1 MEGLSGKQSSV
12 PEDEMERGWGE
23 EIQTS
28 VAGEGGR
35 GKAKERWLP
44 HFYPKAAITVKQAIL
59 LFLNDEWIYYG

>member
-28 VAGEGGR
+28 VVR
-35 GKAKERWLP
+35 GMRKSER
-44 HFYPKAAITVKQAIL
+44 KMAAMFISKSCYNRETGNIAVS
-59 LFLNDEWIYYG
+59 E

>member
-28 VAGEGGR
+28 VEGGMR
-35 GKAKERWLP
+35 KSKR
-44 HFYPKAAITVKQAIL
+44 KMAAT
-59 LFLNDEWIYYG
+59 FLSKSCYNRETGNIAVSE

>member
-28 VAGEGGR
+28 VAGGMRKSRKKDGCHISIQ
-35 GKAKERWLP
+35 K
-44 HFYPKAAITVKQAIL
+44 L
-59 LFLNDEWIYYG
+59 L

>member
-28 VAGEGGR
+28 VVGGW

-44 HFYPKAAITVKQAIL
+44 HFYPKAAITVK
-59 LFLNDEWIYYG
+59 

>member
-28 VAGEGGR
+28 VGGMR
-35 GKAKERWLP
+35 KSKR
-44 HFYPKAAITVKQAIL
+44 KMAAT
-59 LFLNDEWIYYG
+59 FLSKSCYNREIGNIAVSE

>member
-28 VAGEGGR
+28 VVGGGMR
-35 GKAKERWLP
+35 KSER
-44 HFYPKAAITVKQAIL
+44 KMAAT
-59 LFLNDEWIYYG
+59 FLSKSCYIRETGNIAVSE

>member
-28 VAGEGGR
+28 VGGMR
-35 GKAKERWLP
+35 KSKRKMAATFLS
-44 HFYPKAAITVKQAIL
+44 KAAITVKQAIL
-59 LFLNDEWIYYG
+59 PFLNDEWNYYG